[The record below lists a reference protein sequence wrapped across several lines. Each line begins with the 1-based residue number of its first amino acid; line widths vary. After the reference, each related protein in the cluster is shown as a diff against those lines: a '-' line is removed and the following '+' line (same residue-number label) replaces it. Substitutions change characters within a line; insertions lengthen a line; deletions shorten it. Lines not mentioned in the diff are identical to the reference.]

1 MSYEIRLNDNQESI
15 DILNRDGNLL
25 EIAIGD
31 RKYKLDITEVEK
43 GVYSILND
51 NVSHNVELVPV
62 ENKKYEVKIGYESF
76 TVDIIDAE
84 ARYMMGRKSD
94 EDDDQS
100 FISTPMPGKVVRIL
114 VEEGQEVKAG
124 ETIIVVSAMKME
136 SEYKAANDKTVKQIL
151 VKEGDNI
158 DGNQPLVILE

>member
-15 DILNRDGNLL
+15 EILNRDGNLL